1 LFGRHDDL
9 LSTSTIR
16 AIDAVSNKGDVPE
29 HIRQICEDSKLEAL
43 LTDDVDNLSVR
54 FQRVK
59 VTGEDISG
67 VKCCHC

>member
-1 LFGRHDDL
+1 M
-9 LSTSTIR
+9 
-16 AIDAVSNKGDVPE
+16 AVDAFSNMADVPE
-29 HIRQICEDSKLEAL
+29 HIGQIWEDLKLEAL
-43 LTDDVDNLSVR
+43 LTDHVDNLSVR